1 MDFKDQIVVITG
13 IAQGIGRCIVEEFCK
28 EGAIVCVIDKQHG
41 NHFVGDIADKQ
52 VLDKVGDY

>member
-28 EGAIVCVIDKQHG
+28 VGSIVCVIDKQHG
-41 NHFVGDIADKQ
+41 NHFVGDIADKK
-52 VLDKVGDY
+52 VMDKVGNY